1 MLSPQHECFRKK
13 TILLAHVKGGVR
25 FVETYVKIV
34 LPYFGQ
40 HFDALEDELLRSIK
54 EIQLLTR
61 SLQNITS
68 WGKRENDLALI
79 KETPKVKKTLE
90 LFIYS
95 VKGLMKDNNV
105 VSAIF
110 NANLKARDLDGSE
123 LKGSSE
129 SEEESDDDD
138 DDDGDDDS
146 DDEEGEAG
154 GGGDSDDDDDD
165 DNEV

>member
-1 MLSPQHECFRKK
+1 M
-13 TILLAHVKGGVR
+13 
-25 FVETYVKIV
+25 
-34 LPYFGQ
+34 
-40 HFDALEDELLRSIK
+40 
-54 EIQLLTR
+54 TR

-105 VSAIF
+105 VSAIW
-110 NANLKARDLDGSE
+110 NANLKARDLDGTE

-129 SEEESDDDD
+129 SEDEDDD
-138 DDDGDDDS
+138 DDDGDDDGNDGS
-146 DDEEGEAG
+146 DGSGGAG
-154 GGGDSDDDDDD
+154 GGEDDSDDDEEDDSD
-165 DNEV
+165 DASI